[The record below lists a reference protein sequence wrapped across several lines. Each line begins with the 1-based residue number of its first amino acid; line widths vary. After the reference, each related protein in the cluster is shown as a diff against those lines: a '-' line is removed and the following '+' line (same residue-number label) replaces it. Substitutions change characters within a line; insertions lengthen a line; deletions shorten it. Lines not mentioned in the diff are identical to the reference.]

1 MFNIRLYM
9 DKIYTVTIGFEDWES
24 SSWST
29 VGYFTDIKLAKET
42 KKKWED
48 FFEFQEKEIFNL
60 PRDSN
65 GNFESDEI
73 EDEWYSRTSK
83 YEQIRTYAGVTLEE
97 FPFNTDV
104 FVNQTHN
111 RSKEMQNLVKQW
123 ERDYKINKIT
133 DKHE

>member
-1 MFNIRLYM
+1 MLHIRQCM

-24 SSWST
+24 SSWNT
-29 VGYFTDIKLAKET
+29 VGYFTDIKQAEET

-60 PRDSN
+60 QRDLN

-73 EDEWYSRTSK
+73 EDEWYSRVSK
-83 YEQIRTYAGVTLEE
+83 YEQIHSYTGVTLEE

-104 FVNQTHN
+104 FVNQKEN
-111 RSKEMQNLVKQW
+111 RSKEMQNLVVQW

-133 DKHE
+133 DKQ

>member
-1 MFNIRLYM
+1 MLHIRQCM
-9 DKIYTVTIGFEDWES
+9 DKIYVVTIGFEDWES
-24 SSWST
+24 SSWNT
-29 VGYFTDIKLAKET
+29 VGYFTDIKKAEET

-60 PRDSN
+60 QRDLN

-73 EDEWYSRTSK
+73 EDEWYSRVSK
-83 YEQIRTYAGVTLEE
+83 YEQIHSYTGVTMEE

-104 FVNQTHN
+104 FVNQKEN
-111 RSKEMQNLVKQW
+111 RSKEMQNLVVQW

-133 DKHE
+133 DKQ

>member
-1 MFNIRLYM
+1 MLNIRLYM

-24 SSWST
+24 SSWNT
-29 VGYFTDIKLAKET
+29 VGYFTDIKLAEET

-48 FFEFQEKEIFNL
+48 FFEFQGKEIFNL

-73 EDEWYSRTSK
+73 EDEWYSRTAK
-83 YEQIRTYAGVTLEE
+83 YDQIRTYTGVTLEE

-104 FVNQTHN
+104 FVNQTQN
-111 RSKEMQNLVKQW
+111 RSKEMQDLIRQW
-123 ERDYKINKIT
+123 ERNYKINKIT
-133 DKHE
+133 DRQ

>member
-1 MFNIRLYM
+1 M

-24 SSWST
+24 SSWNT
-29 VGYFTDIKLAKET
+29 VGYFTDIKQAEET

-60 PRDSN
+60 QRDLN

-73 EDEWYSRTSK
+73 EDEWYSRVSK
-83 YEQIRTYAGVTLEE
+83 YEQIHSYTGVTLEE

-104 FVNQTHN
+104 FVNQKEN
-111 RSKEMQNLVKQW
+111 RSKEMQNLVVQW

-133 DKHE
+133 NNE